1 MLFDARE
8 INLSIEI
15 ENYVRDE
22 GGMYMD
28 AIIVMCERF
37 NIEASVAAK
46 HLTKPIVEKLR
57 AEGEELN
64 MLPRTARLPF

>member
-8 INLSIEI
+8 INLSAEI

-28 AIIVMCERF
+28 AIIVMCDRF

-46 HLTKPIVEKLR
+46 HLSRPIVEKLR
-57 AEGEELN
+57 GEGEELN
-64 MLPRTARLPF
+64 MLPKTSRLPF